1 MYSIPDVLNN
11 NEMTMLVC
19 RVLVGQTCP
28 GVSYMRTCPTGYDST
43 TARSDIHIVYSN
55 RQILPV
61 YVITYK
67 NRINPFE
74 DEFAHYNRYS
84 TKTGFCS
91 IS

>member
-1 MYSIPDVLNN
+1 
-11 NEMTMLVC
+11 MLVC

-28 GVSYMRTCPTGYDST
+28 GDYYMRTCPTGYDST

-67 NRINPFE
+67 DKINPYK
-74 DEFAHYNRYS
+74 DELTPYNRYS
-84 TKTGFCS
+84 PKTGFCN